1 MSNRLPWYH
10 RTTIYQIYPRSF
22 YDSNGDGI
30 GDLRGI
36 IQKLDYVRDLGFE
49 TIWFSPFF
57 ASPQQ
62 DFGYDIS
69 DYTNIAPEYGT
80 LEDALELIAAVHQRG
95 MKIVLDMV
103 MNHTSSEH
111 PWFKESRSSRHNPK
125 ADWYIWR
132 DRPNNWKSLTGG
144 SGWHYAPERKQYY
157 WASFLPFQPDLN
169 YRNPQ
174 VKQAMFDIVRFWL
187 EKGVDGFRLDIFN
200 AIYKDAAFRDN
211 PFAWSLLPSESNPAG
226 FFQRPEYNLN
236 LPENFILAREL
247 RQVTNQFGE
256 KLLLGEVSGGR
267 EIIRKFLGE
276 EVNDGLTLVFDFEMM
291 AFTFTAAYFRRLIG
305 EIEKHFPPPFM
316 PVYVFSNHDRQRS
329 IERLNGD
336 VRKAKVLH
344 MLQLT
349 VRGVPCMYYGEEI
362 GMRNVRLPLSTALDP
377 LARKYRAIPGFVFDL
392 LKMNINRDEART
404 PMQWE
409 AAPQAGFS
417 SAAQTWLPVHANH
430 TFVNAAS
437 QSANPDSLL
446 ETIRQLLKA
455 RRQWA
460 ALSEGDLEWI
470 GGTPPDILAYRR
482 THPEGT
488 LSIFLNFSPQGQ
500 SFAFETGKV
509 VFKLSAD
516 DGPEQSGRIHLGG
529 YGGLILAAP

>member
-1 MSNRLPWYH
+1 
-10 RTTIYQIYPRSF
+10 
-22 YDSNGDGI
+22 
-30 GDLRGI
+30 
-36 IQKLDYVRDLGFE
+36 
-49 TIWFSPFF
+49 
-57 ASPQQ
+57 
-62 DFGYDIS
+62 
-69 DYTNIAPEYGT
+69 
-80 LEDALELIAAVHQRG
+80 
-95 MKIVLDMV
+95 
-103 MNHTSSEH
+103 
-111 PWFKESRSSRHNPK
+111 
-125 ADWYIWR
+125 
-132 DRPNNWKSLTGG
+132 
-144 SGWHYAPERKQYY
+144 
-157 WASFLPFQPDLN
+157 
-169 YRNPQ
+169 
-174 VKQAMFDIVRFWL
+174 
-187 EKGVDGFRLDIFN
+187 
-200 AIYKDAAFRDN
+200 
-211 PFAWSLLPSESNPAG
+211 
-226 FFQRPEYNLN
+226 
-236 LPENFILAREL
+236 
-247 RQVTNQFGE
+247 
-256 KLLLGEVSGGR
+256 
-267 EIIRKFLGE
+267 
-276 EVNDGLTLVFDFEMM
+276 
-291 AFTFTAAYFRRLIG
+291 
-305 EIEKHFPPPFM
+305 
-316 PVYVFSNHDRQRS
+316 
-329 IERLNGD
+329 
-336 VRKAKVLH
+336 
-344 MLQLT
+344 
-349 VRGVPCMYYGEEI
+349 
-362 GMRNVRLPLSTALDP
+362 MRNVRLPLSTALDP